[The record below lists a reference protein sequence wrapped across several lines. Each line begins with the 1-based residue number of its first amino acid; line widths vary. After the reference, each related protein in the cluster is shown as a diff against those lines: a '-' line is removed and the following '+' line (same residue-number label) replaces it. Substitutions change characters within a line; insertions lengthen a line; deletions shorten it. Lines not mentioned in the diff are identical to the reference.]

1 MDIWFEVLVLGKIL
15 SEEIVRYICIFFNPL
30 MDWFLTV
37 VVMVS
42 DGAAY
47 TLGRINR
54 DCWYLYTLDEVGVSQ
69 PDQTVEISLN
79 FVLESI

>member
-1 MDIWFEVLVLGKIL
+1 MKSQHQLLVTPFVIFL
-15 SEEIVRYICIFFNPL
+15 YI
-30 MDWFLTV
+30 
-37 VVMVS
+37 

-69 PDQTVEISLN
+69 PDQTVEVSLQN
-79 FVLESI
+79 LV